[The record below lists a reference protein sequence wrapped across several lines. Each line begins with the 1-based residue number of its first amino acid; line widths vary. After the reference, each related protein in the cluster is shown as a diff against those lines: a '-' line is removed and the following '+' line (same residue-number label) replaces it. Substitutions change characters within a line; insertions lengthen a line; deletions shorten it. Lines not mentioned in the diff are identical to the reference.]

1 MERQWT
7 EPEQMLLRMAA
18 KYTDAELAPHDLAM
32 AHTNRYPDG
41 LVEKLIKTGFLTVML
56 PEAYGGAGFGPEV
69 TAAMIERIAK
79 GSASVAATLEGH
91 YKSVDA
97 VLQFGTD
104 ALKKALLPQA
114 AARIF
119 AFGMT
124 ESTGGS
130 NPMGIQTT
138 AKRVAGG
145 WLLNGNKV
153 MITNG
158 GLAQVY
164 CVLAKTGDQE
174 LSVFVVDQD
183 MPGFAFGKREDF
195 IGLRGTPVGEIF
207 LTDVRVDDDHLLG
220 RVGQGG
226 HIGDVAHADARILMG
241 AVLSGIM
248 QHALSLAAKYANE
261 RTAGGTPIG
270 QLQTI
275 QRKLAD
281 IKISQETTHLLWERA
296 AFAKAQGQP
305 YAELA
310 AMAKAHGSRAAVAA
324 CDDAL
329 QVYGGYGYSNDYPLA
344 HLMLDA
350 RALEIAEGTVEKMR
364 TAIALAE
371 LKKEEA

>member
-18 KYTDAELAPHDLAM
+18 KYTDAELAPYDLEM

-41 LVEKLIKTGFLTVML
+41 LVEKLIQTGFLTVML
-56 PEAYGGAGFGPEV
+56 PTEYGGAGFGPEV

-97 VLQFGTD
+97 ILKYGTD

-114 AARIF
+114 THRIF

-130 NPMGIQTT
+130 NPMGIQST

-158 GLAQVY
+158 TLAEVY
-164 CVLAKTGDQE
+164 CVLVKTGEQE
-174 LSVFVVDQD
+174 LSVFVVDNS
-183 MPGFAFGKREDF
+183 MPGFSFGKREDF
-195 IGLRGTPVGEIF
+195 IGLRGTPIGEIF
-207 LTDVRVDDDHLLG
+207 LSDVRVDDDHLLG

-226 HIGDVAHADARILMG
+226 AIGDHAHDDARILMG

-261 RTAGGTPIG
+261 RTALGTPIG
-270 QLQTI
+270 QMQAI

-281 IKISQETTHLLWERA
+281 IKINQETTQLLWERA
-296 AFAKAQGQP
+296 AYAKAQGQP
-305 YAELA
+305 YSELA

-329 QVYGGYGYSNDYPLA
+329 QVYAGYGYSNDYPLA

-364 TAIALAE
+364 TAIAQAE

>member
-18 KYTDAELAPHDLAM
+18 KYTDTELAPHDLAM

-97 VLQFGTD
+97 VLRFGTD

-114 AARIF
+114 ASRIL